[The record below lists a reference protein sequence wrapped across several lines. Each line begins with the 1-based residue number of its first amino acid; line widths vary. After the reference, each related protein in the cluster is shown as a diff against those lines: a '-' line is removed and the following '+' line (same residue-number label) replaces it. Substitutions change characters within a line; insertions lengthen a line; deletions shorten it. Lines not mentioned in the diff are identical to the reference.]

1 MSVKGKLLL
10 DVGGTFI
17 KAGLAVG
24 EDNLLPD
31 SYFKV
36 PIDSAGSSEKIIS
49 ALLSALSLGRADAE
63 SAGVEIVGIG
73 VCIPGP
79 FDYDKGVPLMKHKFA
94 SIYGL
99 DLRNEILKSGF
110 SGVSVTFMHDVAA
123 MLSGEMTY
131 GSGASYKNVAIVTL
145 GTGLGFAF
153 SQNRQIRLSSSKS
166 PAVPIY
172 NLPYKDG
179 ILEDYASK
187 RGFLRIYSE
196 ISHSSF
202 ASHFPE
208 SHFAAADGSLTV
220 ADIGKA
226 ASLGDNAALQT
237 FSTVGAIL
245 ASALRE
251 ILREKRIECLL
262 FGGQISKSFAF
273 MEPAITTGLSEL
285 TDSGL
290 LTHIGKATHI
300 DDAAFYGL
308 CKRLNTL

>member
-1 MSVKGKLLL
+1 MSCDNGKLLF

-17 KAGLAVG
+17 KAGVAIG
-24 EDNLLPD
+24 EESLLPD
-31 SYFKV
+31 SYYSV
-36 PIDSAGSSEKIIS
+36 PIDSSGSKEVIVSS
-49 ALLSALSLGRADAE
+49 FLTALSQGRAAAA
-63 SAGVEIVGIG
+63 SAGVKIEGIG

-79 FDYDKGVPLMKHKFA
+79 FDYDKGVPLMTHKFA

-99 DLRNEILKSGF
+99 NIRDLILQNGF
-110 SGVSVTFMHDVAA
+110 TGVPVVFMHDVAA
-123 MLSGEMTY
+123 MLSGEMAY
-131 GSGASYKNVAIVTL
+131 GRGASYENVALVTL

-153 SQNRQIRLSSSKS
+153 CQNRQILYSSTKS

-196 ISHSSF
+196 ISGHPLSVDS
-202 ASHFPE
+202 P
-208 SHFAAADGSLTV
+208 LTV

-226 ASLGDNAALQT
+226 ASLGDTAALQT

-251 ILREKRIECLL
+251 VLKKERIECLL
-262 FGGQISKSFAF
+262 FGGQISKSFAL
-273 MEPAITTGLSEL
+273 MKPALTAGLSEL
-285 TDSGL
+285 TEAGL
-290 LTHIGKATHI
+290 LLHIGKAANI

-308 CKRLNTL
+308 CKKLNTL